1 MHSKP
6 LIYGTPALVLLF
18 SADSNVLFCNGH
30 AGITAQRS
38 AMAATKHSVL
48 IRPNTATRDELLD
61 FTVVCPCAC
70 FGRPPIS
77 LV

>member
-48 IRPNTATRDELLD
+48 TAEHSDSRRA
-61 FTVVCPCAC
+61 P
-70 FGRPPIS
+70 
-77 LV
+77 